1 MTVKWSPHAQELLGT
16 ILDDIAWNL
25 YPEDAERWNGKII
38 ETTMR
43 LADYPELGAQ
53 MPISAFAF
61 IPENPAQLR
70 QLIISPYRAVYERVD
85 DEIHILSIRH
95 CRAASCD
102 RFAARPSASG
112 NLTASPQVHLRS
124 PLSIR
129 RLHHQ
134 RGTVH
139 ARRGKVA

>member
-16 ILDDIAWNL
+16 ILDDIALNL

-38 ETTMR
+38 EATMR
-43 LADYPELGAQ
+43 LADYPELGTQ

-70 QLIISPYRAVYERVD
+70 QLLISPYRAVYERVD

-95 CRAASCD
+95 CRMLIDSSD
-102 RFAARPSASG
+102 TSW
-112 NLTASPQVHLRS
+112 H
-124 PLSIR
+124 
-129 RLHHQ
+129 
-134 RGTVH
+134 
-139 ARRGKVA
+139 

>member
-38 ETTMR
+38 EATMR
-43 LADYPELGAQ
+43 LADYPELGTQ

-70 QLIISPYRAVYERVD
+70 QLLISPYRAVYERVD

-95 CRAASCD
+95 CRMLIDSSD
-102 RFAARPSASG
+102 TSW
-112 NLTASPQVHLRS
+112 H
-124 PLSIR
+124 
-129 RLHHQ
+129 
-134 RGTVH
+134 
-139 ARRGKVA
+139 